1 MSKVRLK
8 NQKKKKMHPQEHKNF
23 IKENNALFLRLT
35 LQVFRSQHGP
45 VPHSASPISVQL
57 AASQHFL

>member
-1 MSKVRLK
+1 
-8 NQKKKKMHPQEHKNF
+8 MHPQEHKNF